1 MEVARR
7 LNFPMVGI
15 GMPGHFLIRPDI
27 EDIGIFVDAFNGGEV
42 TFAQDC
48 QDRLSQIYQ
57 QSVTL
62 QPEFL
67 APVSN
72 RQFLARMLTNLK
84 YIYLKQQDLE
94 KILATVERILLL
106 FPGTS
111 LELRD
116 RGLLCF
122 QLGMFSQAME
132 DLQTYLVKIPD
143 AEDADVIR
151 QLLDKL
157 G

>member
-1 MEVARR
+1 M
-7 LNFPMVGI
+7 
-15 GMPGHFLIRPDI
+15 
-27 EDIGIFVDAFNGGEV
+27 
-42 TFAQDC
+42 AQ
-48 QDRLSQIYQ
+48 I
-57 QSVTL
+57 
-62 QPEFL
+62 
-67 APVSN
+67 
-72 RQFLARMLTNLK
+72 LTNLK

-94 KILATVERILLL
+94 KSLGTVERILLL

-122 QLGMFSQAME
+122 QLRMFSQAME
-132 DLQTYLVKIPD
+132 DLQTYRVKIPD

-151 QLLDKL
+151 QLLEKL